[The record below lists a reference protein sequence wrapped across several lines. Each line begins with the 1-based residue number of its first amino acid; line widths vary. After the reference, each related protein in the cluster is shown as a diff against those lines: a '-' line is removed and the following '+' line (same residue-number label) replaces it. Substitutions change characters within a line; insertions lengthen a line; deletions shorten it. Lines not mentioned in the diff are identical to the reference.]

1 MNKFISGFTEE
12 DFNSLLETTSCLRKS
27 LGWYIPYGSSDNKEI
42 EGYSFLGNII
52 NDYWYYESSYGCIG
66 TFYFLKG
73 STLDELNHTK
83 EIISSNKNQPG
94 MLGCSNMTSDKWNEL
109 IKKLKEVNELLQNE
123 DRFKKLTNI
132 L

>member
-1 MNKFISGFTEE
+1 
-12 DFNSLLETTSCLRKS
+12 
-27 LGWYIPYGSSDNKEI
+27 
-42 EGYSFLGNII
+42 
-52 NDYWYYESSYGCIG
+52 
-66 TFYFLKG
+66 
-73 STLDELNHTK
+73 
-83 EIISSNKNQPG
+83 